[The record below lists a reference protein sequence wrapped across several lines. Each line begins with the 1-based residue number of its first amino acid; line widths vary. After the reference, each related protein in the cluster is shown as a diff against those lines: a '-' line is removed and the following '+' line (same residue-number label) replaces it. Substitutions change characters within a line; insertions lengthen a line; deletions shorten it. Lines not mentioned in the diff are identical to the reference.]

1 MSCGD
6 EHRRRRARAR
16 ARARGPPPGPA
27 AAASPRGHP
36 HQQGLS
42 RAGPREAALLASAE
56 GRDDRAYRS
65 AGPATEGVHRAP
77 PLALNHSQ
85 ELRRSDQSHG
95 RRFSQHPP
103 CCNCSAASRPEQAPA
118 ACEWPWFPSQQLLG
132 CLRGLNR
139 YGLKPHARFPWQ
151 MLSWFMLS
159 SLCCFGTCSCT
170 GAASARLNRLVCN
183 ANQKEGTLEI
193 TGVVVDTLPG
203 AQFKV
208 ELENGME
215 ILAHISGKMRKNHI
229 RILVGDKVRTF
240 CARLAVIRVCDPLRP
255 AFYAGKAYTCSLL
268 PSPRMQVTCDMSPYD
283 LTKGRIVYR
292 EKKQRGGPP
301 SS

>member
-1 MSCGD
+1 MVAASLNIL
-6 EHRRRRARAR
+6 
-16 ARARGPPPGPA
+16 PA
-27 AAASPRGHP
+27 AIAVQRPVQNKRRQPVSGPGFPRNSCSDACKLAASK
-36 HQQGLS
+36 S
-42 RAGPREAALLASAE
+42 
-56 GRDDRAYRS
+56 Y
-65 AGPATEGVHRAP
+65 
-77 PLALNHSQ
+77 
-85 ELRRSDQSHG
+85 
-95 RRFSQHPP
+95 
-103 CCNCSAASRPEQAPA
+103 AAS
-118 ACEWPWFPSQQLLG
+118 
-132 CLRGLNR
+132 LR
-139 YGLKPHARFPWQ
+139 
-151 MLSWFMLS
+151 LS
-159 SLCCFGTCSCT
+159 SKTQ

-229 RILVGDKVRTF
+229 RILVGDKV
-240 CARLAVIRVCDPLRP
+240 
-255 AFYAGKAYTCSLL
+255 
-268 PSPRMQVTCDMSPYD
+268 TCDMSPYD